1 MAGVSVAAWSSLVH
15 NVRITPEEVHRAYEG
30 WTSTY
35 EQDLANL
42 GSSGEGGIVCHV
54 YMFRLPM

>member
-1 MAGVSVAAWSSLVH
+1 MAGVSEAAWSSLVH
-15 NVRITPEEVHRAYEG
+15 NVHITPEDVHRAYEG

-42 GSSGEGGIVCHV
+42 GSSGEAVMVCHV
-54 YMFRLPM
+54 